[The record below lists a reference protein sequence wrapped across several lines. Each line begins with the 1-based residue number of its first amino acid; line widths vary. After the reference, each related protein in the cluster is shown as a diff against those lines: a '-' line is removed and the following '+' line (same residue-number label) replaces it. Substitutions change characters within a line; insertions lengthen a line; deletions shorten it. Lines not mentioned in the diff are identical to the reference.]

1 VLRATVPA
9 VLAAAYSFPLDTDRM
24 KQLPFFARAA
34 AAIAM
39 LAPLGV
45 TAADCPQN
53 LDRVGR
59 VTMTDAKGLVT
70 VLEALDSGYV
80 RRIEELADS
89 KPPSKTHIEAFQ
101 GFFAETITTI
111 GPATTFAQ
119 YYKISAE
126 SYARLRAALPPKP
139 GTTFALDYE
148 VIYTNSGTLGAAP
161 PPPVPPPV
169 PANRQW
175 KVNYTI
181 KGEDTVKIGD
191 CNYPVRLVESKS
203 SNADNS
209 FATETSIAY
218 SPDLKAW
225 LKLKGVFKPA
235 DKPESTIDRTIVS
248 IGTAA
253 RN

>member
-1 VLRATVPA
+1 MRHFF
-9 VLAAAYSFPLDTDRM
+9 AAAV
-24 KQLPFFARAA
+24 A
-34 AAIAM
+34 AAIATISGS
-39 LAPLGV
+39 LSAR
-45 TAADCPQN
+45 AADCPVSLEKARQ
-53 LDRVGR
+53 
-59 VTMTDAKGLVT
+59 VTMTDGKGQVT

-80 RRIEELADS
+80 RRIEELPGATA
-89 KPPSKTHIEAFQ
+89 PSKTHIEAYQ

-111 GPATTFAQ
+111 NPQTTFTQ
-119 YYKISAE
+119 YYRISPE

-139 GTTFALDYE
+139 GTTLVLDYE
-148 VIYTNSGTLGAAP
+148 AIYAESGTLGAAP
-161 PPPVPPPV
+161 PPAVRPPV

-191 CNYPVRLVESKS
+191 CSYPVRLIETAS

-209 FATETSIAY
+209 FTTETSIAY

-235 DKPESTIDRTIVS
+235 GKPESTIDRTIVTIS
-248 IGTAA
+248 SGAKQ
-253 RN
+253 